1 LAISKVD
8 ISNWKRGTLRDKLTI
23 CPHSPPN
30 SFPFLAANGEAP
42 ISAAKRASDK
52 LPIIMLIA
60 ADPIGSGFVT
70 HLARPGGNIT
80 GMSSLTSDLA
90 SKRVEL
96 LKELLPNARSV
107 AVIWNPNN
115 RSKVLEWEDT
125 QTAAKALGL
134 SLSSIEVRSPAD
146 IEPAFASILRA
157 QPSALLAF
165 TESLTIAFRARIGT
179 FALANRLPLV
189 SALREF
195 AELGELATYGV
206 SRADLWRRSA
216 SYVDKIVRGAKPS
229 DLPVEQP
236 TRFELVIN
244 LMTAK
249 SIGVDVAPTILTR
262 ADEVIE

>member
-1 LAISKVD
+1 VPVHQPIHEIEHAAH
-8 ISNWKRGTLRDKLTI
+8 RD
-23 CPHSPPN
+23 
-30 SFPFLAANGEAP
+30 GE
-42 ISAAKRASDK
+42 
-52 LPIIMLIA
+52 MQG
-60 ADPIGSGFVT
+60 GS
-70 HLARPGGNIT
+70 IT

-96 LKELLPNARSV
+96 LKELLPNASRV
-107 AVIWNPNN
+107 AVLWNPNN
-115 RSKVLEWEDT
+115 RSKVLEWADT
-125 QTAAKALGL
+125 QTRAKTLGL
-134 SLSSIEVRSPAD
+134 SLHSIEVRAPTD
-146 IEPAFASILRA
+146 IDPAFVSIQRV
-157 QPSALLAF
+157 QPDALLTF

-179 FALANRLPLV
+179 FALANRLPMV

-195 AELGELATYGV
+195 AELGGIATYGV
-206 SRADLWRRSA
+206 SRHDLWRRSA

-249 SIGVDVAPTILTR
+249 AIGVDVAPTILTR